1 MPSLLSFLFFYNLLH
16 LPNLAASNCPKSFQ
30 CGDHF
35 PLKIPFTDVK
45 NPDCGLITVDG
56 CNGSRNPV
64 IMSEGLSGYEILGSI
79 SANQI
84 KVFDPHLHHLY
95 QSQLKCIPF
104 TNLSLPKS
112 PSISIS
118 IPLNLTFFTCSNHR
132 NSQDYFENY
141 LSFHDQRGG
150 PLTAYYLDPTTDDDS
165 AANERS
171 IPANCGV
178 IQLPIDSSKG
188 DAHQLFDILTA
199 EFFIEWNV
207 YEACSNCFHQGGQ
220 CLHNSMNQFICE
232 KESFKCGDQTLNF
245 PLTRADDPDCGLIAV
260 DGCDSDDQVIHLGG
274 GNLGYTLLEYYD
286 SSNKILIR
294 DPQLEAQLLNKS
306 CFSFMNQSLLRSPSI
321 SVSFSPNLTLFP
333 CNVEPTD
340 MSKFDKYFE
349 NYSKI
354 ECIYPVYYKI
364 PSSDGTPSEQ
374 IDAPEGCWLVQL
386 PMRSSRNSDDLFSMI
401 TANFTLEWDVCDEC
415 VGCFNGGGQCLT
427 ANNNTFYCKRE
438 NNLRKIL
445 LATLIPGSALLL
457 VCALYIWLRKKK
469 KVGSYLL
476 SRNLSYDP
484 SSKAD
489 IEDGSFNFGIP
500 IFSYSELVEATG
512 NFDPSKELG
521 DGGFGTVYYGK
532 LHDGREV
539 AIKRLYE
546 HNYRR
551 VEQFL
556 NEIKILTSLRHPN
569 LVSLY
574 GCTSRRS
581 RELLL
586 VYEYIPNGTVAD
598 HLHGQRAASAPL
610 TWPMRMTIARET
622 ATALAY
628 LHKSDI
634 IHRDVKTNNILLDA
648 NFSVKVADFGLS
660 RLFPNDVTHI
670 STAPQ
675 GTPGYVDPEYHQCYQ
690 LTDKSD
696 VYSFGVVLIELISS
710 MPAVDISRHKHEI
723 NLANLAVSKIQ
734 KCAFDELIDPAT
746 GYNSDAE
753 VTRMTTT
760 VAELA
765 FRCLQLDKDMRPTM
779 EEVVAILH
787 DIESGGDGDFEGV
800 KGNSGGKIPP
810 SPETDEVVLLKSRIY
825 RSSPTAVTDT
835 WISSAST
842 TASSVG

>member
-1 MPSLLSFLFFYNLLH
+1 MVVVSKHVLFLLLCLLL
-16 LPNLAASNCPKSFQ
+16 LPQSHSKCKESYSCRNFTLRF
-30 CGDHF
+30 
-35 PLKIPFTDVK
+35 PFTDIRD
-45 NPDCGLITVDG
+45 PGCGLFAVGG
-56 CNGSRNPV
+56 CNSTSQEEHPRLHIGAST
-64 IMSEGLSGYEILGSI
+64 SAKYIL
-79 SANQI
+79 NQ
-84 KVFDPHLHHLY
+84 P
-95 QSQLKCIPF
+95 SNNTF
-104 TNLSLPKS
+104 T
-112 PSISIS
+112 I
-118 IPLNLTFFTCSNHR
+118 
-132 NSQDYFENY
+132 
-141 LSFHDQRGG
+141 
-150 PLTAYYLDPTTDDDS
+150 LDFLL
-165 AANERS
+165 
-171 IPANCGV
+171 
-178 IQLPIDSSKG
+178 Q
-188 DAHQLFDILTA
+188 
-199 EFFIEWNV
+199 
-207 YEACSNCFHQGGQ
+207 
-220 CLHNSMNQFICE
+220 
-232 KESFKCGDQTLNF
+232 
-245 PLTRADDPDCGLIAV
+245 
-260 DGCDSDDQVIHLGG
+260 
-274 GNLGYTLLEYYD
+274 TLLE
-286 SSNKILIR
+286 SPR
-294 DPQLEAQLLNKS
+294 
-306 CFSFMNQSLLRSPSI
+306 CFSYMNVSLPQSP
-321 SVSFSPNLTLFP
+321 SVSFTFSPNITFFA
-333 CNVEPTD
+333 CFNKSSNDEIQE
-340 MSKFDKYFE
+340 YFE
-349 NYSKI
+349 SYRRE
-354 ECIYPVYYKI
+354 ECDASTLYYKI
-364 PSSDGTPSEQ
+364 PATESHNGVIPRECSLT
-374 IDAPEGCWLVQL
+374 QL
-386 PMRSSRNSDDLFSMI
+386 PVKSDVNSTQLSEMLTYSFS
-401 TANFTLEWDVCDEC
+401 LEWSVSEDCDRC
-415 VGCFNGGGQCLT
+415 YRGGGQCL
-427 ANNNTFYCKRE
+427 ADNRNQFYCEKTE

>member
-232 KESFKCGDQTLNF
+232 K
-245 PLTRADDPDCGLIAV
+245 
-260 DGCDSDDQVIHLGG
+260 
-274 GNLGYTLLEYYD
+274 
-286 SSNKILIR
+286 
-294 DPQLEAQLLNKS
+294 
-306 CFSFMNQSLLRSPSI
+306 
-321 SVSFSPNLTLFP
+321 
-333 CNVEPTD
+333 
-340 MSKFDKYFE
+340 
-349 NYSKI
+349 
-354 ECIYPVYYKI
+354 
-364 PSSDGTPSEQ
+364 
-374 IDAPEGCWLVQL
+374 
-386 PMRSSRNSDDLFSMI
+386 
-401 TANFTLEWDVCDEC
+401 
-415 VGCFNGGGQCLT
+415 
-427 ANNNTFYCKRE
+427 E

>member
-1 MPSLLSFLFFYNLLH
+1 MVVVSKHVLFLLLCLLL
-16 LPNLAASNCPKSFQ
+16 LPQSHSKCKESYSCRNFTLRF
-30 CGDHF
+30 
-35 PLKIPFTDVK
+35 PFTDIRD
-45 NPDCGLITVDG
+45 PGCGLFAVGG
-56 CNGSRNPV
+56 CNSTSQEEHPRLHIGAST
-64 IMSEGLSGYEILGSI
+64 SAKYIL
-79 SANQI
+79 NQ
-84 KVFDPHLHHLY
+84 P
-95 QSQLKCIPF
+95 SNNTF
-104 TNLSLPKS
+104 T
-112 PSISIS
+112 I
-118 IPLNLTFFTCSNHR
+118 
-132 NSQDYFENY
+132 
-141 LSFHDQRGG
+141 
-150 PLTAYYLDPTTDDDS
+150 LDFLL
-165 AANERS
+165 
-171 IPANCGV
+171 
-178 IQLPIDSSKG
+178 Q
-188 DAHQLFDILTA
+188 
-199 EFFIEWNV
+199 
-207 YEACSNCFHQGGQ
+207 
-220 CLHNSMNQFICE
+220 
-232 KESFKCGDQTLNF
+232 
-245 PLTRADDPDCGLIAV
+245 
-260 DGCDSDDQVIHLGG
+260 
-274 GNLGYTLLEYYD
+274 TLLE
-286 SSNKILIR
+286 SPR
-294 DPQLEAQLLNKS
+294 
-306 CFSFMNQSLLRSPSI
+306 CFSYMNVSLPQSP
-321 SVSFSPNLTLFP
+321 SVSFTFSPNITFFA
-333 CNVEPTD
+333 CFNKSSNDEIQE
-340 MSKFDKYFE
+340 YFE
-349 NYSKI
+349 SYRRE
-354 ECIYPVYYKI
+354 ECDASTLYYKI
-364 PSSDGTPSEQ
+364 PATESHNGVIPRECSLT
-374 IDAPEGCWLVQL
+374 QL
-386 PMRSSRNSDDLFSMI
+386 PVKSDVNSTQLSEMLTYSFS
-401 TANFTLEWDVCDEC
+401 LEWSVSEDCDRC
-415 VGCFNGGGQCLT
+415 YRGGGQCL
-427 ANNNTFYCKRE
+427 ADNRNQFYCEKTGYCRSRCETATIYYKPPPAHQDHAPPTADCVPSRLPYKSGNSSADLLHLLTGEYTLEWNVSQDCNECHHGGGQCYSDNRDKFYCHKE

>member
-1 MPSLLSFLFFYNLLH
+1 MAPPIKNHFIFFLLH
-16 LPNLAASNCPKSFQ
+16 LLLFLIKAESKCEKSYTCRDFSIE
-30 CGDHF
+30 F
-35 PLKIPFTDVK
+35 PFTDINHSK
-45 NPDCGLITVDG
+45 CGLIQVNCSLPHKNPLIYLREYPMDLLGRDGNKFLIHDTVLANYFNG
-56 CNGSRNPV
+56 RSCNSF
-64 IMSEGLSGYEILGSI
+64 
-79 SANQI
+79 AN
-84 KVFDPHLHHLY
+84 V
-95 QSQLKCIPF
+95 
-104 TNLSLPKS
+104 SLPKS
-112 PSISIS
+112 P
-118 IPLNLTFFTCSNHR
+118 L
-132 NSQDYFENY
+132 
-141 LSFHDQRGG
+141 
-150 PLTAYYLDPTTDDDS
+150 
-165 AANERS
+165 
-171 IPANCGV
+171 
-178 IQLPIDSSKG
+178 
-188 DAHQLFDILTA
+188 
-199 EFFIEWNV
+199 
-207 YEACSNCFHQGGQ
+207 
-220 CLHNSMNQFICE
+220 
-232 KESFKCGDQTLNF
+232 
-245 PLTRADDPDCGLIAV
+245 
-260 DGCDSDDQVIHLGG
+260 
-274 GNLGYTLLEYYD
+274 
-286 SSNKILIR
+286 
-294 DPQLEAQLLNKS
+294 
-306 CFSFMNQSLLRSPSI
+306 
-321 SVSFSPNLTLFP
+321 VSFSYSPNLTTFN
-333 CNVEPTD
+333 CFNSSQRVVH
-340 MSKFDKYFE
+340 YFKHYDYE
-349 NYSKI
+349 NISCDI
-354 ECIYPVYYKI
+354 LEIYYKREATEEA
-364 PSSDGTPSEQ
+364 PAV
-374 IDAPEGCWLVQL
+374 IDDVLPGSGCTMNQM
-386 PMRSSRNSDDLFSMI
+386 PFRSAQNFSGDVFDLFSS
-401 TANFTLEWDVCDEC
+401 NFTLEWSLSEEC
-415 VGCFNGGGQCLT
+415 YDCYERGGQCLT
-427 ANNNTFYCKRE
+427 NDSNQFYCRRERE